1 MSRSR
6 LGRREESSGIA
17 LLHWEGG
24 KKAEDWDVFV
34 ASLPFLESWRISDPE
49 GHLQIVIMYLLTLFK
64 SDTFR
69 VTFIKKMTPE
79 LYGGKPAREIYL
91 GYVSD
96 GQKPCATRGKPTQLS
111 ILKKAALL
119 RLA

>member
-1 MSRSR
+1 
-6 LGRREESSGIA
+6 
-17 LLHWEGG
+17 
-24 KKAEDWDVFV
+24 
-34 ASLPFLESWRISDPE
+34 
-49 GHLQIVIMYLLTLFK
+49 
-64 SDTFR
+64 
-69 VTFIKKMTPE
+69 MTPE

-119 RLA
+119 RLAWPSGTRIRSTLAGM